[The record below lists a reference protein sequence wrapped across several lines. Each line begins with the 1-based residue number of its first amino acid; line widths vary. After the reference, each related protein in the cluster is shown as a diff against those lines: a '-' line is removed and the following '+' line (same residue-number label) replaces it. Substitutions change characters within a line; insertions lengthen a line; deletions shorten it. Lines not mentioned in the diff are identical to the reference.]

1 MQSTSSS
8 ACKFFLNAT
17 ETVEISQELDT
28 TIFLPELR
36 LK

>member
-17 ETVEISQELDT
+17 ETMEISQELDT
-28 TIFLPELR
+28 TILSPELEPR
-36 LK
+36 